1 MPQVKVRLQQL
12 ALIEQAAQQAM
23 DIADRCNEPMIGI
36 RADECLQTVRGR
48 ITEISKEGRL

>member
-1 MPQVKVRLQQL
+1 MPEVKVRLQQL

-36 RADECLQTVRGR
+36 RADECLQTVRER
-48 ITEISKEGRL
+48 IAEISKQGRL